1 MSRKTCLLTIACL
14 AALAAP
20 LAAQA
25 QSWGDYHHD
34 WDDRGDRGFH
44 GYPQF
49 AGETNH
55 IQAEV
60 RQGLAEGW
68 LSGRQARGI
77 QRQMQY
83 VWYRETHEYREH
95 GWALPPYDAQEIR
108 ALLDNIDR
116 SVDAARDEGGYD

>member
-1 MSRKTCLLTIACL
+1 MSRKAYLLSIASL
-14 AALAAP
+14 AALAFP
-20 LAAQA
+20 FAAQA
-25 QSWGDYHHD
+25 QSWGDYHRD
-34 WDDRGDRGFH
+34 WDDRGRFGFH

-68 LSGRQARGI
+68 LSERQARGI
-77 QRQMQY
+77 QRSMQY

-95 GWALPPYDAQEIR
+95 GWTLPSYDAQEIR

-116 SVDAARDEGGYD
+116 SVDAARDGGDYD